1 VGSGNTWNWRKI
13 AYFGV
18 LVLDLPVLISGA
30 SIFGTFLAI
39 IWIAASRTV
48 RIKAWID
55 AGEPGPSSGSG

>member
-1 VGSGNTWNWRKI
+1 MPTWNWRRI
-13 AYFGV
+13 AYFSV

-48 RIKAWID
+48 PIAKWID
-55 AGEPGPSSGSG
+55 AGAPPQA

>member
-1 VGSGNTWNWRKI
+1 MRTWNRRRI

-48 RIKAWID
+48 PIQKWID
-55 AGEPGPSSGSG
+55 GGAREP